1 MAPETIFFSITQP
14 TVLPRSLNMIK
25 FLTACAHVEET
36 AAQIYRTMQQAAVAE
51 NQADLKKLWEGMAA
65 DEEAH
70 SQQLRLAARLSR
82 ERVFDLV
89 EPSQE
94 NHPTVLLKRAE
105 LMLDYVR
112 SKKLSELE
120 MLHIADELERD
131 FHKIHTTYTLLFQDP
146 SMKKT
151 FEALAKADETHVA
164 SLQDRIR
171 RFPKGVATE

>member
-1 MAPETIFFSITQP
+1 M
-14 TVLPRSLNMIK
+14 VK
-25 FLTACAHVEET
+25 FLTACAHVEEM
-36 AAQIYRTMQQAAVAE
+36 AAQIYRTMRQAAVAE
-51 NQADLKKLWEGMAA
+51 KHADLEKLWEGMAE

-89 EPSQE
+89 EPSQAA
-94 NHPTVLLKRAE
+94 HPAALLKRTE

-131 FHKIHTTYTLLFQDP
+131 FQKIHTSYTLLFQDP

-151 FEALAKADETHVA
+151 FEALAKADDQHVA
-164 SLQDRIR
+164 SLQEVIR
-171 RFPKGVATE
+171 RFPKRLATK

>member
-1 MAPETIFFSITQP
+1 MF
-14 TVLPRSLNMIK
+14 K
-25 FLTACAHVEET
+25 FLTACAQVEEM

-51 NQADLKKLWEGMAA
+51 NQADLKKLWEGLAA

-70 SQQLRLAARLSR
+70 AQQLRLAARLSR

-94 NHPTVLLKRAE
+94 AHPATLLKRAE
-105 LMLDYVR
+105 LMLNYVR

-131 FHKIHTTYTLLFQDP
+131 FHKIHMSFILLFQDP
-146 SMKKT
+146 SMKKM
-151 FEALAKADETHVA
+151 FDALAKADDIHVA

-171 RFPKGVATE
+171 RFPKGLATK